1 MIGDDP
7 SSDKPPPAD
16 LWLFGAE
23 VIGGGG
29 GAEPEELA
37 PYRFDRLFMVMA
49 ELWFQYA
56 DGGAPKSDCWCANEA
71 WM

>member
-37 PYRFDRLFMVMA
+37 PYRFDRLFIVMA
-49 ELWFQYA
+49 ELWFQ
-56 DGGAPKSDCWCANEA
+56 
-71 WM
+71 